1 MATLLVDRR
10 CLKAKC
16 IMDGSGE
23 GQMMARWL
31 GEVQV
36 RSNLKSILS
45 LTLVDEKLVLVTKH
59 FWKFDSLLFQHH
71 IPVSGNLHHDLYV
84 LVTQLRE
91 DLSKVKL
98 KHKQNVW

>member
-1 MATLLVDRR
+1 
-10 CLKAKC
+10 
-16 IMDGSGE
+16 MDGSGE